1 MNLKENLQKKLI
13 EATEKAGLI
22 PHSVIITSSK
32 DEKHGD
38 LSSSLPLSMAKAA
51 QKPPM
56 EIAALIIDQFE
67 KDENLILD
75 IFPSPP
81 GFINFKINPS
91 FYQSLIPIIIDA
103 GDSYGRSETGKG
115 KTANVEFVSANPT
128 GPLTIGHGRNAV
140 LGDTI
145 SNILENHGYE
155 VTREYYFNDAG
166 RQMRILGQSVE
177 ARYYEILKQDVEFPK
192 DGYQGNYIK
201 DIAHSIMH
209 ENGENLK
216 SGDPI
221 FKEKAEKV
229 IFADIE
235 KSLRNLGI
243 HFDQFTNEKTFYNN
257 GEIDR
262 FLEELKAKNLIYEKD
277 GATWF
282 RATDLGKEQ
291 DRVYIKST
299 GEPTYRVPDTAYH
312 RDKINRGFDLI
323 IDIFGADHADTY
335 PDVLLALNALGLKT
349 DHIRVLLYQFVT
361 LLRNGE
367 KVKMSTRKANY
378 VTIDELVDEVG
389 VDVVRYFFIMRGMN
403 SHLNFDIDAAADS
416 SDNNPVFYLQYAHAR
431 ICNIIK
437 RGEGLGMKSSTG
449 YDITL
454 LTHSSEIELLKS
466 IGEFPEI
473 MALALK
479 ILEPQDIVNYLQD
492 LAARF
497 HRFYVDCRVIT
508 DDENISEAR
517 LALIKATKIVLSN
530 GLKTLGI
537 TAPERM

>member
-13 EATEKAGLI
+13 EATEKVGLI

-216 SGDPI
+216 SADPI

-243 HFDQFTNEKTFYNN
+243 HFDQFTNEKTFYKN

-299 GEPTYRVPDTAYH
+299 GEPTYRVPDTVYH

-437 RGEGLGMKSSTG
+437 RGKGLGMKSSNG

-454 LTHSSEIELLKS
+454 LTHSSEIELLKA

-473 MALALK
+473 MASALN
-479 ILEPQDIVNYLQD
+479 ILEPQDIVNFLQD

-508 DDENISEAR
+508 DDDKLSEAR
-517 LALIKATKIVLSN
+517 LALIEATKIVLRN
-530 GLKTLGI
+530 GLKILGI
-537 TAPERM
+537 SSPERM

>member
-75 IFPSPP
+75 IFPSTP

-243 HFDQFTNEKTFYNN
+243 HFDQFTNEKTFYKN

-508 DDENISEAR
+508 DDENLSEAR

>member
-13 EATEKAGLI
+13 EATEKVGLI

-177 ARYYEILKQDVEFPK
+177 ARYYEILKQDVEFPE

-201 DIAHSIMH
+201 DIAHLIMH
-209 ENGENLK
+209 ENGEDLK
-216 SGDPI
+216 SADPI

-243 HFDQFTNEKTFYNN
+243 HFDQFTNEKTFYKN

-530 GLKTLGI
+530 GLKILGI

>member
-75 IFPSPP
+75 IFPSTP

-177 ARYYEILKQDVEFPK
+177 ARYYEILKQDVEFPE

-201 DIAHSIMH
+201 DIAHLIMH
-209 ENGENLK
+209 ENGEDLK
-216 SGDPI
+216 SADPI

-243 HFDQFTNEKTFYNN
+243 HFDQFTNEKTFYKN

-508 DDENISEAR
+508 DDENLSEAR

>member
-75 IFPSPP
+75 IFHSPP

-177 ARYYEILKQDVEFPK
+177 ARYYEILKQYVEFPE

-243 HFDQFTNEKTFYNN
+243 HFDQFTNEKTFYKN

-492 LAARF
+492 LATRF

-508 DDENISEAR
+508 DDENLSEAR